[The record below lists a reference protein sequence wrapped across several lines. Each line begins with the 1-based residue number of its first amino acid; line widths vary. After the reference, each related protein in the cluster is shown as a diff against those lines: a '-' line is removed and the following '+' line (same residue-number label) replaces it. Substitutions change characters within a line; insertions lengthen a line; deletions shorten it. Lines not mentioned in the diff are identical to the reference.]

1 MWFIRCMSGVVLL
14 SALGCQSS
22 QREKPF
28 LDGEHQPVK
37 IDTEENAEDIL
48 PSSLWSPVRR
58 RVNASFYYLAGEQEY
73 LRNNP
78 GKARELFEA
87 AYNLDPNAV
96 LAGRMIAAEANSG
109 QLDEALLQAKKV
121 VLLYPKSA
129 EIHSLYAQLLAGKG
143 VHEKARHHYRR
154 AITIEPKRLE
164 SYLGLI
170 ELHRARNEIK
180 QAIAVAKDMLKADP
194 DFGDGWAILAKL
206 HLAAGQKKEVLNP
219 AQRAYDLQS
228 NDPEKI
234 LIYALALELNGNS
247 KKAMSLYEILFRANP
262 GNEDLIARMVE
273 LYRQFGSLEDALAL
287 LDDAANE
294 EKASVGIKMQRAFIL
309 WELKRYKEA
318 AQLLT
323 ELARKYPDSDRLQ
336 YMAALGHERLEQS
349 DEALRIYEAMPH
361 DSQFYVHAEF
371 RAIAILREK
380 KRYEEA
386 LQRVEKVI
394 STKVERSQEFFG
406 VGAAI
411 YADQNRYNE
420 SVAFV
425 QRGLKEHPRNVS
437 LTFLLGVYEEKA
449 GHKDKCIAAMRE
461 VMTLDP
467 KHSSAMN
474 YLGYLYAEAGENLD
488 EAESLVKRALELKP
502 DDGFYK
508 DSLAWVYYQ
517 KRDYKKALSLL
528 EEALRIVPD
537 EGVILEHLAD
547 VHLAIG
553 NKDKAL
559 EFYAKALASR
569 LENRDKSRIEAKR
582 KKLNDAS

>member
-1 MWFIRCMSGVVLL
+1 MWFIRCISGVVLL

-22 QREKPF
+22 KRERPF
-28 LDGEHQPVK
+28 LDGESQPVK
-37 IDTEENAEDIL
+37 IDMEEGSDDIL

-78 GKARELFEA
+78 AKARELFEA

-109 QLDEALLQAKKV
+109 QVEEALQQAKKV
-121 VLLYPKSA
+121 VLLYPKSS

-143 VHEKARHHYRR
+143 IHEKARHHYRR
-154 AITIEPKRLE
+154 SIAIEPKRLE

-170 ELHRARNEIK
+170 ELHRARNETK

-194 DFGDGWAILAKL
+194 DFGEGWAILAKL
-206 HLAAGQKKEVLNP
+206 HLSAGQKKEVLNP

-247 KKAMSLYEILFRANP
+247 KKAMNLYEILFRMNP

-287 LDDAANE
+287 LDDVASE
-294 EKASVGIKMQRAFIL
+294 GKASVGVKMQRAFIL

-318 AQLLT
+318 AKLLT
-323 ELARKYPDSDRLQ
+323 ELARSYPESDRLQ
-336 YMAALGHERLEQS
+336 YMAALGYERLEQA
-349 DEALRIYEAMPH
+349 DDALRIYEAMPR

-386 LQRVEKVI
+386 LQKVENVI
-394 STKVERSQEFFG
+394 FTKVERSHEFYG

-411 YADQNRYNE
+411 YADQDRYRE

-425 QRGLKEHPRNVS
+425 QRGLKDHPKNVS
-437 LTFLLGVYEEKA
+437 LTFLLGVYEEKD
-449 GHKDKCIAAMRE
+449 GQKDKCIEAMRE
-461 VMTLDP
+461 VIALDP

-474 YLGYLYAEAGENLD
+474 YLGYLFAEAGENLD
-488 EAESLVKRALELKP
+488 EAESLIKRALELKP

-517 KRDYKKALSLL
+517 KHDYKKALALL
-528 EEALRIVPD
+528 EEALRMVPD

-547 VHLAIG
+547 VHLAMG
-553 NKDKAL
+553 NKSAAL

-569 LENRDKSRIEAKR
+569 LENRDKTRIEAKR
-582 KKLNDAS
+582 KKLNDAT

>member
-1 MWFIRCMSGVVLL
+1 MWFTRCIFGAVLL

-22 QREKPF
+22 HRDKPF
-28 LDGEHQPVK
+28 VDGEEQPVK
-37 IDTEENAEDIL
+37 LDTEEGSEDIL
-48 PSSLWSPVRR
+48 PTSLWSPVRR

-78 GKARELFEA
+78 AKASELFEA
-87 AYNLDPNAV
+87 AYNLDPNAI
-96 LAGRMIAAEANSG
+96 LAGKMVAAEANSG
-109 QLDEALLQAKKV
+109 NIEDALIQAKKV

-143 VHEKARHHYRR
+143 VHEKAQHHYKR
-154 AITIEPKRLE
+154 AIAIEPKRLE

-170 ELHRARNEIK
+170 ELHRARSEIK
-180 QAIAVAKDMLKADP
+180 QAIAVAKEMLKAEP
-194 DFGDGWAILAKL
+194 DFGEGWAILAKL
-206 HLAAGQKKEVLNP
+206 HLAAGQKKEVLAP

-234 LIYALALELNGNS
+234 LIYALALEINGNS
-247 KKAMSLYEILFRANP
+247 KKAMSLYEVLFRSNP

-273 LYRQFGSLEDALAL
+273 LYRQFGDLQDALTL
-287 LDDAANE
+287 LDDVAGE
-294 EKASVGIKMQRAFIL
+294 GKASPGINMQRAFIL

-323 ELARKYPDSDRLQ
+323 QLARAYPESDRLQ
-336 YMAALGHERLEQS
+336 YMAALGHERMNQI
-349 DEALRIYEAMPH
+349 DEAFRIYEAIPS

-380 KRYEEA
+380 KRYEDA
-386 LQRVEKVI
+386 LHRVEKVLD
-394 STKVERSQEFFG
+394 TKVERSTEFYG

-411 YADQNRYNE
+411 YADQDRYKE
-420 SVAFV
+420 SVEFTR
-425 QRGLKEHPRNVS
+425 RGLKDHPKDVS
-437 LTFLLGVYEEKA
+437 LLFLLGVYEEKA
-449 GHKDKCIAAMRE
+449 GNKDKCIEAMRE
-461 VMTLDP
+461 VIAIDP
-467 KHSSAMN
+467 KHSSALN
-474 YLGYLYAEAGENLD
+474 YLGYLFAEANENLD
-488 EAESLVKRALELKP
+488 EAESLIKRALELKP

-528 EEALRIVPD
+528 EEAIKIVPD

-547 VHLAIG
+547 VHLASG
-553 NKDKAL
+553 NKEKAL
-559 EFYAKALASR
+559 DYYAKALAAR
-569 LENRDKSRIEAKR
+569 LENRDKVRIEAKR